1 MNVFGLWLALFL
13 VWAIMF
19 LEVFSLTKWQENE
32 TWMQNYST
40 FPRAMLMLTLMS
52 TGWVQL
58 LLVDSE
64 RLVGSDVRCNCLLLQ
79 RGMERFHARLHH

>member
-1 MNVFGLWLALFL
+1 MLSRKLIYYMSGLVRSSLSPILNVFGLWLALFL

-40 FPRAMLMLTLMS
+40 FPRAMLMLVLMS
-52 TGWVQL
+52 TG
-58 LLVDSE
+58 
-64 RLVGSDVRCNCLLLQ
+64 
-79 RGMERFHARLHH
+79 